1 MINQGNS
8 YLSKN
13 ITLNNSRFNE
23 KTNRLGDRTIT
34 SNIIDGKRYFSAID
48 AEIYF
53 GGINNT
59 FIDEIVQITWTLEQA
74 TLPIYGY
81 NSYVFDDLVI
91 GSRQVTGSF
100 SINFTKS
107 NFLYDVLRN
116 CESVNRASFYTNETS
131 NTSLDLSNIFKLE
144 HNASWN
150 KSFNIVI
157 GYGDYKQGGTNTTM
171 ILLYCV
177 QLTGCQQILSAD
189 GQPIGETYTFIAK
202 DIRYELNGNKN
213 NASSSYNEN
222 STSDESFIFNI
233 NYFNLTI
240 KNNISKLSINYSFA
254 NGTIVSVSISLKDH
268 NKKDMYNAAFNI
280 QVSSL
285 KSYELDSVK
294 TEIIK
299 KEIAI
304 QKSENIIDKYLYA
317 DFIIQY
323 KNDNNETLYYTLTN
337 QRVSII
343 E

>member
-131 NTSLDLSNIFKLE
+131 II
-144 HNASWN
+144 WN
-150 KSFNIVI
+150 YRLK
-157 GYGDYKQGGTNTTM
+157 YM
-171 ILLYCV
+171 I
-177 QLTGCQQILSAD
+177 
-189 GQPIGETYTFIAK
+189 
-202 DIRYELNGNKN
+202 R
-213 NASSSYNEN
+213 
-222 STSDESFIFNI
+222 
-233 NYFNLTI
+233 
-240 KNNISKLSINYSFA
+240 
-254 NGTIVSVSISLKDH
+254 
-268 NKKDMYNAAFNI
+268 
-280 QVSSL
+280 
-285 KSYELDSVK
+285 
-294 TEIIK
+294 
-299 KEIAI
+299 
-304 QKSENIIDKYLYA
+304 
-317 DFIIQY
+317 
-323 KNDNNETLYYTLTN
+323 
-337 QRVSII
+337 
-343 E
+343 

>member
-107 NFLYDVLRN
+107 NFLYD
-116 CESVNRASFYTNETS
+116 T
-131 NTSLDLSNIFKLE
+131 
-144 HNASWN
+144 
-150 KSFNIVI
+150 
-157 GYGDYKQGGTNTTM
+157 
-171 ILLYCV
+171 
-177 QLTGCQQILSAD
+177 
-189 GQPIGETYTFIAK
+189 
-202 DIRYELNGNKN
+202 
-213 NASSSYNEN
+213 
-222 STSDESFIFNI
+222 
-233 NYFNLTI
+233 
-240 KNNISKLSINYSFA
+240 
-254 NGTIVSVSISLKDH
+254 
-268 NKKDMYNAAFNI
+268 
-280 QVSSL
+280 
-285 KSYELDSVK
+285 
-294 TEIIK
+294 
-299 KEIAI
+299 
-304 QKSENIIDKYLYA
+304 
-317 DFIIQY
+317 
-323 KNDNNETLYYTLTN
+323 
-337 QRVSII
+337 
-343 E
+343 